1 MIPVEGHRGLY
12 RDEKNGSIINCNDNE
27 YEEYIKLKSLRISEK
42 RELDSLKNEVKE
54 LKTLLFKALKEKI

>member
-1 MIPVEGHRGLY
+1 MTMSM
-12 RDEKNGSIINCNDNE
+12 KK
-27 YEEYIKLKSLRISEK
+27 YIKLKSLRISEK